1 MTVLIEKNLRLI
13 SNNYYL
19 RGLSTVSTSGQS
31 SGPGT
36 DRNQLTKYRYSKVL
50 VVSFIRPA
58 LAGLFRSV
66 SVLCREKL
74 YYTIENESYYGNEF
88 LGLLLQSFILTFVL
102 RRGGH
107 FGHLIFKTS
116 LSLILDFK
124 KMLSSF
130 LRQKIIP

>member
-1 MTVLIEKNLRLI
+1 MKNLCA
-13 SNNYYL
+13 
-19 RGLSTVSTSGQS
+19 Q
-31 SGPGT
+31 
-36 DRNQLTKYRYSKVL
+36 
-50 VVSFIRPA
+50 
-58 LAGLFRSV
+58 LFR
-66 SVLCREKL
+66 EKIL
-74 YYTIENESYYGNEF
+74 IF
-88 LGLLLQSFILTFVL
+88 LKDKRFLTFVL